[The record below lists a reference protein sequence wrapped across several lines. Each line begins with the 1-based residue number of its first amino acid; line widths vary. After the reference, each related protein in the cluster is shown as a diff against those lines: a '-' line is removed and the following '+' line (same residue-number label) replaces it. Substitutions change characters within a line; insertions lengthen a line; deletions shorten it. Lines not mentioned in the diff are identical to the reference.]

1 MKTDSSHPISAR
13 TTLAVLLA
21 LTSFA
26 LLCAL
31 PFVGSRAQLP
41 SNVITFT
48 YNDTAVSSGCPANFT
63 PTLPAAPK
71 DPGAKIGYENFEA
84 PGQLTTITQ
93 TSSGAYTVEY
103 LGRSAVEPSIGA
115 NWKTGVINF
124 KSDLEAL
131 FVTFGSN
138 GLANWVNRRAP
149 TSQFID
155 SDPIGFT
162 DRQTGRVFVSELT
175 LLSPDTVKISYTDD
189 DGRTW
194 VPDQTGGIGSAVDD
208 DTIGGGI

>member
-1 MKTDSSHPISAR
+1 M
-13 TTLAVLLA
+13 
-21 LTSFA
+21 
-26 LLCAL
+26 
-31 PFVGSRAQLP
+31 
-41 SNVITFT
+41 
-48 YNDTAVSSGCPANFT
+48 
-63 PTLPAAPK
+63 PAAPK

-162 DRQTGRVFVSELT
+162 DRQTGRVFVSDAGAVLAAEGGRLAFR
-175 LLSPDTVKISYTDD
+175 VKGRSAGIWVL
-189 DGRTW
+189 DG
-194 VPDQTGGIGSAVDD
+194 PGKIGEDGGFLR
-208 DTIGGGI
+208 

>member
-1 MKTDSSHPISAR
+1 MM
-13 TTLAVLLA
+13 V
-21 LTSFA
+21 
-26 LLCAL
+26 C
-31 PFVGSRAQLP
+31 
-41 SNVITFT
+41 
-48 YNDTAVSSGCPANFT
+48 
-63 PTLPAAPK
+63 
-71 DPGAKIGYENFEA
+71 ENFEA
-84 PGQLTTITQ
+84 PCQITTSTQTITV
-93 TSSGAYTVEY
+93 SYTVEY

-115 NWKTGVINF
+115 NWKTGVVNF

-194 VPDQTGGIGSAVDD
+194 VPDQTGGIGSAVDHE
-208 DTIGGGI
+208 TIGGGPYHAPMVSPPPPAYANAVCYCSQVLETALCSRRDTRCLTYGPA